1 MFSQEKSMNFATS
14 RRHFLRGV
22 LAATALAA
30 LPLQL
35 FARNKAAF
43 TATAEADVLKSLFGD
58 KPVKESAEVNL
69 KVPDIAENGAVVPV
83 TVSTAAAG
91 AQSIAIIVA
100 ENPNPL
106 SARFQL
112 VGGIDADIS
121 TRIKMGA
128 SSDVI
133 AAVETADAVLVTR
146 KNVKV
151 TIGGCG
157 G

>member
-1 MFSQEKSMNFATS
+1 MKFDKN
-14 RRHFLRGV
+14 RRRLVQGL
-22 LAATALAA
+22 LALTALA
-30 LPLQL
+30 LVPLRVL
-35 FARNKAAF
+35 ARNVEAF
-43 TATAEADVLKSLFGD
+43 QATSPDSALKSLFGD
-58 KPVKESAEVNL
+58 KTVSDSDKVQL

-83 TVSTAAAG
+83 TVESSLAG
-91 AQSIAIIVA
+91 VSSISIIVV

-106 SARFQL
+106 SARFQ
-112 VGGIDADIS
+112 VTPGVASNIS
-121 TRIKMGA
+121 TRIKMGT

-133 AAVETADAVLVTR
+133 AAVETEQGVFLAR

>member
-1 MFSQEKSMNFATS
+1 MKFDQK
-14 RRHFLRGV
+14 RRRIVQGLLALGV
-22 LAATALAA
+22 LAVTPLRVLARNAEAFKATTPDAA
-30 LPLQL
+30 LS
-35 FARNKAAF
+35 A
-43 TATAEADVLKSLFGD
+43 LFGD
-58 KPVKESAEVNL
+58 KPVTDSDQVKL

-83 TVSTAAAG
+83 SVESTMAG
-91 AQSIAIIVA
+91 ISSISIVVV

-106 SARFQL
+106 SARFQINPG
-112 VGGIDADIS
+112 VAANIS
-121 TRIKMGA
+121 TRIKMGE

-133 AAVETADAVLVTR
+133 AAVETEQGVFVAR

>member
-1 MFSQEKSMNFATS
+1 MKFDKN
-14 RRHFLRGV
+14 RRRLVQGL
-22 LAATALAA
+22 LALTALA
-30 LPLQL
+30 LVPLRVL
-35 FARNKAAF
+35 ARNTEAF
-43 TATAEADVLKSLFGD
+43 QATSPDSALQSLFGD
-58 KPVKESAEVNL
+58 KAISDSDEVQL

-83 TVSTAAAG
+83 TVESSLAG
-91 AQSIAIIVA
+91 VSSISIIVV

-106 SARFQL
+106 SARFQ
-112 VGGIDADIS
+112 VTPGVAANIS
-121 TRIKMGA
+121 TRIKMGT

-133 AAVETADAVLVTR
+133 AAVETEQGVYLAR

>member
-1 MFSQEKSMNFATS
+1 MKFDKN
-14 RRHFLRGV
+14 RRRLVQGL
-22 LAATALAA
+22 LALTALA
-30 LPLQL
+30 LVPLRVL
-35 FARNKAAF
+35 ARNVEAF
-43 TATAEADVLKSLFGD
+43 QATSPDSALQSLFGD
-58 KPVKESAEVNL
+58 KAISDSDEVQL

-83 TVSTAAAG
+83 TVESSLAG
-91 AQSIAIIVA
+91 VSSISIIVV

-106 SARFQL
+106 SARFQ
-112 VGGIDADIS
+112 VMPGVAANIS
-121 TRIKMGA
+121 TRIKMGT

-133 AAVETADAVLVTR
+133 AAVETEQGVYLAR

>member
-1 MFSQEKSMNFATS
+1 MKSKYK
-14 RRHFLRGV
+14 RRSIVQGLF
-22 LAATALAA
+22 ALAA
-30 LPLQL
+30 MALAPLQL
-35 FARNKAAF
+35 FARNIPAF
-43 TATAEADVLKSLFGD
+43 DATAADKAMQALFGD
-58 KPVKESAEVNL
+58 KSVTQSDKVSL

-83 TVSTAAAG
+83 TVKTKMTGVKNISL
-91 AQSIAIIVA
+91 IVV

-106 SARFQL
+106 SASFNMMPG
-112 VGGIDADIS
+112 VEAEIS
-121 TRIKMGA
+121 TRIKMGQ

-133 AAVETADAVLVTR
+133 AVVETDNGVYTAK

>member
-1 MFSQEKSMNFATS
+1 MKFDKN
-14 RRHFLRGV
+14 RRRLVQGL
-22 LAATALAA
+22 LALTALA
-30 LPLQL
+30 LVPLRVL
-35 FARNKAAF
+35 ARNTEAF
-43 TATAEADVLKSLFGD
+43 QATSPDSALQSLFGD
-58 KPVKESAEVNL
+58 KAISDSDEVQL

-83 TVSTAAAG
+83 TVESSLAG
-91 AQSIAIIVA
+91 VSSISIIVV

-106 SARFQL
+106 SARFQ
-112 VGGIDADIS
+112 VMPGVAANIS
-121 TRIKMGA
+121 TRIKMGT

-133 AAVETADAVLVTR
+133 AAVETEQGVYLAR

>member
-1 MFSQEKSMNFATS
+1 MKFSMS
-14 RRHFLRGV
+14 
-22 LAATALAA
+22 
-30 LPLQL
+30 
-35 FARNKAAF
+35 
-43 TATAEADVLKSLFGD
+43 ATAEQDVLKALYGD
-58 KPVKESAEVNL
+58 KPIVESADVKL
-69 KVPDIAENGAVVPV
+69 TVPEIAENGAVVPV
-83 TVSTAAAG
+83 SVSTEVPDAS
-91 AQSIAIIVA
+91 SIAIIVT

-112 VGGIDADIS
+112 VEGVKPDIS
-121 TRIKMGA
+121 TRLKMGE

-133 AAVETADAVLVTR
+133 AAVETAEAVLITR

>member
-1 MFSQEKSMNFATS
+1 MKFDKNRRRLVQGLFALTALVLVPLRVLARNPEAFQATS
-14 RRHFLRGV
+14 PDS
-22 LAATALAA
+22 AL
-30 LPLQL
+30 Q
-35 FARNKAAF
+35 
-43 TATAEADVLKSLFGD
+43 SLFGD
-58 KPVKESAEVNL
+58 KTVSDSDEVQL

-83 TVSTAAAG
+83 TVESSLAG
-91 AQSIAIIVA
+91 VSSISIIVV

-106 SARFQL
+106 SARFQ
-112 VGGIDADIS
+112 VTPGVAANIS
-121 TRIKMGA
+121 TRIKMGT

-133 AAVETADAVLVTR
+133 AAVETEQGVYLAR